1 MIDCFG
7 LIYHF
12 LKKQTYATHS
22 SGKVLKD
29 GFPILSFDEKS
40 DLPWSVP
47 FVFFAEALS
56 VGVQSSAQAILWPTS
71 QLYMKRNMQIAPP
84 PKTMT
89 RSFFKTCMFPDL
101 ALMVACEFGK
111 QTFALKW
118 LESARLGVGRCTH
131 RSRRVHRITV
141 SLEIAITW
149 RLFCGPGLAGIKET
163 DVSQALTP
171 MGTLEMGET
180 HGFPVAGCDLIMD
193 INWTYKRVP
202 RFIGLGVEFQHTTWS
217 DKSGLES
224 PESFADHWRFATEVR
239 LRGWKSTHTHT
250 HTNGSIQVFSL

>member
-163 DVSQALTP
+163 DVSQALTS
-171 MGTLEMGET
+171 MGTLEMGRNT
-180 HGFPVAGCDLIMD
+180 WISGGWVRFDHGHKLDLQKGSMI
-193 INWTYKRVP
+193 YRL
-202 RFIGLGVEFQHTTWS
+202 R
-217 DKSGLES
+217 SGIPNTPHDLTSQVLES

-250 HTNGSIQVFSL
+250 NGSIQVFSL

>member
-1 MIDCFG
+1 MFVHQPSFFFKVKDDWLLWIDIP
-7 LIYHF
+7 LP
-12 LKKQTYATHS
+12 KKNQTYATHS
-22 SGKVLKD
+22 NGKVWKD
-29 GFPILSFDEKS
+29 DSPILSFDEKS

-71 QLYMKRNMQIAPP
+71 QLYMKRNMQISPP

-101 ALMVACEFGK
+101 AKLAS
-111 QTFALKW
+111 KW

-131 RSRRVHRITV
+131 RSRRVHRTTV

-171 MGTLEMGET
+171 LGTLEMGEK
-180 HGFPVAGCDLIMD
+180 HGFPVAGCDLITD
-193 INWTYKRVP
+193 IYNWTNKRVP
-202 RFIGLGVEFQHTTWS
+202 
-217 DKSGLES
+217 
-224 PESFADHWRFATEVR
+224 
-239 LRGWKSTHTHT
+239 
-250 HTNGSIQVFSL
+250 